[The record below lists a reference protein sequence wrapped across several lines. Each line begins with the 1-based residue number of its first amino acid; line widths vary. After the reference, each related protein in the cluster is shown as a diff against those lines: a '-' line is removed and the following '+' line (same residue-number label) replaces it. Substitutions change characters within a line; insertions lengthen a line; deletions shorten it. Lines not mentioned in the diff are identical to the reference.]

1 MTDYAELIEPVARAL
16 RGDPNPNYSKPDDLR
31 FGNHGSLSVVPST
44 GTWYDHEANVG
55 GGTLALIQHEEAAVD
70 NAGAFA
76 WLVEQGLAKPEP
88 AKRQPQQETHYKYR
102 DAAGN
107 LVFEVVR
114 KVPKDFRQRHP
125 DPDQPGKWIWNMKG
139 IERVP
144 YRLPELL
151 AAPVDSLVFI
161 PEGEKDADRL
171 ASLGLVA
178 TCNVGGAGKWHKEYS
193 QHLQGRAVVILP
205 DNDQAGRD
213 HAADVAKKLAGI
225 AASVRI
231 VELPGLPEKGDVSDW
246 LAAGH
251 TLADLDALTREA
263 CAQKGIEVHGDDGEE
278 KQRKSQADLLVEFV
292 RQKYDLAHDE
302 NRDGIAISKATKE
315 AFRLN
320 SRAFRDGLL
329 AGFYC
334 EFEFA
339 ARDGSLR
346 EAMMTIQALARA
358 TDTPRKANLRA
369 AAHGQEY
376 LIDLAKPGDSR
387 AIRLAPGRWEIVDKP
402 GALFIRGDSM
412 LPLVEPVKGGDTDLL
427 WRIVNVPENQRLLV
441 LAWLV
446 DCLRPDTPYPL
457 LELMGEQGSGKS
469 VSSEALRRLIDPN
482 AANLRA
488 EPKSAEDL
496 FVIAHHNHIVA
507 LENVSRLT
515 PQQQDSA
522 CILATGGGFAK
533 RKLYSDSDETVI
545 TLRRP
550 VLINGIVAAV
560 TQQDLVD
567 RCISIDC
574 PVIEARLTSV
584 EMWREFDRNL
594 PRILGG
600 LLDLAAKALEIL
612 PRVKLP
618 ARERPR
624 LAEYAILGCA
634 VAVAQGH
641 KPEAFMTTFNAMRAE
656 TVGRTLEASP
666 VAIAVQELVETVPVG
681 ITAPL
686 KDILHELE
694 RFKPAGTDA
703 WPRSP
708 KGLGDALRRA
718 APALRTLGVECKAQ
732 PKTGGVI
739 RWKIGQRDQDAR
751 KKDQSEVLNVL
762 KSCPDD
768 DGEQDIRTCR
778 TSVQNLSTAQEVF

>member
-16 RGDPNPNYSKPDDLR
+16 RGDPNPEHSKPDDLR
-31 FGNHGSLSVVPST
+31 FGTHGSLSVVPSA
-44 GTWYDHEANVG
+44 GTWFDHEANTG
-55 GGTLALIQHEEAAVD
+55 GGTLALIQHLEAASD
-70 NAGAFA
+70 KAGAFA
-76 WLVEQGLAKPEP
+76 WLVEQGLAKPQP
-88 AKRQPQQETHYKYR
+88 ATRQTQQEVHYPYC

-114 KVPKDFRQRHP
+114 KVPKDFRQRRP
-125 DPDQPGKWIWNMKG
+125 DPGQPGRWLWNLKG
-139 IERVP
+139 IERIP
-144 YRLPELL
+144 YRLSELL
-151 AAPVDSLVFI
+151 AAPVDSLVFVV
-161 PEGEKDADRL
+161 EGEKDADRL

-178 TCNVGGAGKWHKEYS
+178 TCNAGGAGKWRKEYS

-205 DNDQAGRD
+205 DNDEAGHD

-231 VELPGLPEKGDVSDW
+231 IELPGLPEKGDVSDW
-246 LAAGH
+246 LDAGN
-251 TLADLDALTREA
+251 TFADLDALVTASAGAAPAR
-263 CAQKGIEVHGDDGEE
+263 GSSDDDE
-278 KQRKSQADLLVEFV
+278 KEPRKSQADLLVTYAESLFE
-292 RQKYDLAHDE
+292 LAHDQ
-302 NRDGIAISKATKE
+302 NRDGLAISKATKE
-315 AFRLN
+315 AFWLN
-320 SRAFRDGLL
+320 SRAFKDTLMSGFRREFGGSVRKNSLL
-329 AGFYC
+329 
-334 EFEFA
+334 
-339 ARDGSLR
+339 
-346 EAMMTIQALARA
+346 EALDNLQATARA
-358 TDTPRKANLRA
+358 TASPRKANLRA
-369 AAHGQEY
+369 AAFGGEY
-376 LIDLAKPGDSR
+376 IIDLAKPGDSR

-402 GALFIRGDSM
+402 GVLFIRGDSM
-412 LPLVEPVKGGDTDLL
+412 LPMVEPVKGGDIGLL
-427 WRIVNVPENQRLLV
+427 WRMVNVPEDQRLMV

-469 VSSEALRRLIDPN
+469 VSSEALRRVIDPN

-533 RKLYSDSDETVI
+533 RRLYSDTDEVVI
-545 TLRRP
+545 NLRRP

-574 PVIEARLTSV
+574 PVIEARLTST
-584 EMWREFDRNL
+584 EMWREFDHNL
-594 PRILGG
+594 PRIVGG
-600 LLDLAAKALEIL
+600 LLDLAAKALDL
-612 PRVKLP
+612 LKDVNLP
-618 ARERPR
+618 AKQRPR

-634 VAVAQGH
+634 VAMAQGH
-641 KPEAFMTTFNAMRAE
+641 KPETFMDAFMAMRAE

-666 VAIAVQELVETVPVG
+666 VAVAVQELVEAIPGG

-694 RFKPAGTDA
+694 RFKPVGTDA

-718 APALRTLGVECKAQ
+718 APALRTLGIDCKSQ
-732 PKTGGVI
+732 GRGRNNILWSV
-739 RWKIGQRDQDAR
+739 QR
-751 KKDQSEVLNVL
+751 KKTENQVRHVRMSATPAPESADM
-762 KSCPDD
+762 
-768 DGEQDIRTCR
+768 R
-778 TSVQNLSTAQEVF
+778 TSRTSDQTVISEPEVI

>member
-1 MTDYAELIEPVARAL
+1 MTDYAELIEPVARTL
-16 RGDPNPNYSKPDDLR
+16 RGDPNPNYTKPDDLR
-31 FGNHGSLSVVPST
+31 FGTRGSLSVKPSE
-44 GTWYDHEANVG
+44 GTWYDHERNTG
-55 GGTLALIQHEEAAVD
+55 GGTLALIQHLEAATD
-70 NAGAFA
+70 NVGAFA

-88 AKRQPQQETHYKYR
+88 AKRQAQQATHYQYR
-102 DAAGN
+102 DAAGH

-114 KVPKDFRQRHP
+114 KVPKDFRQRRP
-125 DPDQPGKWIWNMKG
+125 DGNGGWIWNLKG
-139 IERVP
+139 IERIP

-151 AAPVDSLVFI
+151 AAPADALVFI
-161 PEGEKDADRL
+161 VEGEKDADRL

-178 TCNVGGAGKWHKEYS
+178 TCNAGGAGKWHRSYN

-231 VELPGLPEKGDVSDW
+231 VERPGLLEKGDVSDW
-246 LAAGH
+246 LDTGN
-251 TLADLDALTREA
+251 TLADLDALVKASAADAPEPA
-263 CAQKGIEVHGDDGEE
+263 PLNDSEE
-278 KQRKSQADLLVEFV
+278 KEPRKSQADLLVEFV

-329 AGFYC
+329 AGFYR

-387 AIRLAPGRWEIVDKP
+387 AIRLAAGRWEIVDKP
-402 GALFIRGDSM
+402 GVLFIRGDSM
-412 LPLVEPVKGGDTDLL
+412 LPLVEPVKSGSVDLL

-600 LLDLAAKALEIL
+600 LLDLAAKALGLL
-612 PRVKLP
+612 PQVKLP

-634 VAVAQGH
+634 VAMAQGH
-641 KPEAFMTTFNAMRAE
+641 KPEAFMDAFNAMRAE

-666 VAIAVQELVETVPVG
+666 VAIAVQELVETVPGG

-739 RWKIGQRDQDAR
+739 RWKIGQRDQDANG
-751 KKDQSEVLNVL
+751 KMDESEVLNVL